1 MRNTKLNKF
10 AEMLHNEIY
19 KDEAVIT
26 LEDRL
31 IKSYE
36 VIKTDKYKSIYNKM
50 KEKDFLICFIEVTQT
65 LIYSTDKERIK
76 DLIDLSY
83 IILDEKENVKDT
95 YFKIKKEIES
105 IKPVEE
111 RKPFKAVKLGG

>member
-10 AEMLHNEIY
+10 AEMLHNEVY
-19 KDEAVIT
+19 KDKNVIT

-36 VIKTDKYKSIYNKM
+36 VIKSEKYKSIYNKM
-50 KEKDFLICFIEVTQT
+50 KEKNFLMCFIEVTQT
-65 LIYSTDKERIK
+65 LIYSTDKERMI
-76 DLIDLSY
+76 DLIDMSF

-105 IKPVEE
+105 IKPIEE
-111 RKPFKAVKLGG
+111 RKTFKAVKL